1 MLKKLAVAAGAL
13 VALAVVAFALLPH
26 SYSVQREVIINASPE
41 TVFTYLTRLEERPKW
56 LAWYQREPTGK
67 ASVAH
72 NGGSKASV
80 AHNGGSQAS
89 VTQNGGQT
97 GYAAGLSAQPGTTF
111 SWDGQEMGVGS
122 ATLTALTPNERL
134 EFALSFKKPF
144 TLDCNDTFVLEPV
157 ASGTKVVWTNHGGL
171 EGPQRVMALFLDRL
185 VGPDYAIGL
194 ANLKRRIEAGV

>member
-1 MLKKLAVAAGAL
+1 LAANASRCRSPALARVEFAGRHADGRFPKELVMLKKLAVAAGVL
-13 VALAVVAFALLPH
+13 VALAVFAFALLPH

-41 TVFTYLTRLEERPKW
+41 AVFTYLTRLEERPKW

-67 ASVAH
+67 ASV
-72 NGGSKASV
+72 
-80 AHNGGSQAS
+80 
-89 VTQNGGQT
+89 TQNGGQT
-97 GYAAGLSAQPGTTF
+97 NSAAGLPAQPGTTF

-171 EGPQRVMALFLDRL
+171 EGDGALPRPLGR
-185 VGPDYAIGL
+185 P
-194 ANLKRRIEAGV
+194 